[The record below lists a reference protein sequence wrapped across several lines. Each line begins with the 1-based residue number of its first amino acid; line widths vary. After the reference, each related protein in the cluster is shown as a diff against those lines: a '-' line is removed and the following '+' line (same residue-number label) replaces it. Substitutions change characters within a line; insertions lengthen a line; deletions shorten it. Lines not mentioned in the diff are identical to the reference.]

1 MKNRDFQREGAVSN
15 AHVGREFEGFAQKF
29 FSKEGVTL
37 SMNLLLPVGINGQ
50 VKSHAF
56 DLGCEKAKIIVEC
69 KSHTWTKGG
78 NVPSAKMTCW
88 NEAMYYFCAAPIEYR
103 KIFFVLKDL
112 SKKRG
117 VTLAEY
123 YLRTYAHL
131 IPAGVELWEYDQE
144 IMKATHING

>member
-1 MKNRDFQREGAVSN
+1 
-15 AHVGREFEGFAQKF
+15 
-29 FSKEGVTL
+29 
-37 SMNLLLPVGINGQ
+37 
-50 VKSHAF
+50 
-56 DLGCEKAKIIVEC
+56 
-69 KSHTWTKGG
+69 
-78 NVPSAKMTCW
+78 MTCW